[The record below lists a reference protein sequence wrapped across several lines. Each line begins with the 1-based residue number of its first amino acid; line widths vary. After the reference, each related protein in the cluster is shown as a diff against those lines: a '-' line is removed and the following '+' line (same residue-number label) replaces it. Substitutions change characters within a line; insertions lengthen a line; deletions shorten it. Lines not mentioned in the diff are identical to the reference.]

1 MTATALIVPPMVPGP
16 LAMDKVKSK
25 LFFSQAGLST
35 PDYAVLRRGGLY
47 EVDALVA
54 SLGEKTVVKPANEG
68 SSVGMTIVH
77 DSAELPAA
85 IDPPSWA
92 AYLTSVTFI
101 VTLMIFLEGFGGA
114 SRKIGLFLALIFS
127 IVATVLTVMHWR
139 EEK

>member
-1 MTATALIVPPMVPGP
+1 VNSLTREQKLLGACGANVLFII
-16 LAMDKVKSK
+16 S
-25 LFFSQAGLST
+25 LFFPWYGLGGVNVSGSDVVPSWWILLIFAAGAAAIL
-35 PDYAVLRRGGLY
+35 AA
-47 EVDALVA
+47 EAF
-54 SLGEKTVVKPANEG
+54 NF
-68 SSVGMTIVH
+68 
-77 DSAELPAA
+77 ELPAA

-101 VTLMIFLEGFGGA
+101 VTLMIFLEGS